1 MNLPMWNLRL
11 SNKPFNPSI
20 VYEGHPTLF
29 TIKLYH
35 GGEFTNFRDRKYI
48 DGKVNYVDMVDID
61 EFSIHDLD
69 AIMRGLRYAV
79 PPYIYYHFLVPNG
92 DFQFGF
98 RPLGNDADLLNLAQ
112 YVADHKL
119 IRVYTEHGECTLLTY
134 YMNPNPVT
142 KVTLQQL
149 DEDDEVGTA
158 PVLEQVIETPS
169 KTDALLVASGVNA
182 IVPISPE
189 YNKTRF
195 WNTEKVLSSCSKRLI
210 MEEFDIGLYQQILE
224 GDSVE
229 HVGTSATEQ
238 VVEEVV
244 IEVVD
249 DQVQQEVVAD
259 DHVLNEAVIEE
270 DEVVNEAV
278 IEEDEVVNE
287 AVNEEFVE
295 QEHFEDEVHVT
306 EAQMDDF
313 NLQDYMDFPDERTTG
328 TGGGDDVELQG
339 GDEVELQDG
348 DNDQDSQTDDDD
360 SEDSDYWVDEEN
372 LIPDIEVDMRDFHMS
387 VDTDVEFM
395 ERPLN
400 PNRGVDDN
408 GNTEDLDVI
417 DNDAWDS
424 VEEDSDLDKK
434 RRAVLKDL
442 GKEKVC
448 SAGEVHKVTFHIGQK
463 YKDKKELKDKIQL
476 HALES
481 RRNVFFIKNDKH
493 RLRAICKGI
502 VAGGSTSDV
511 TKGVRS
517 SPRNRKDVGGCTSV
531 IFTKGSNKGKG
542 KDKNVQEKDSPCPWV
557 IQASRSTTEE
567 NWYIKTYVPKHTC
580 LHTRK
585 IRSATTSFLSKQIM
599 DQVETNLTVPVRSLQ
614 SQLQKKYHVGF
625 SIHKIFRAK
634 CQAKKIVQ
642 GDYTKQY
649 EVLRDY
655 ILELQS
661 TNPDTTVKLDLVSEP
676 NMANVTTRCFK
687 RLYICL
693 GAMKKGFRA
702 GMRDFLGLDGA
713 FMKGPFPGQ
722 ILTAVSVD
730 SNNGIY
736 PLAYAIVE
744 SENMQS
750 WKWFLDCLG
759 DDLDLY
765 TNSNFTFISD
775 RQKGLLPAIAQM
787 FPNAEH
793 RFCIRHIHEN
803 MKREWRSKEHKE
815 LLWKCAKATTVP
827 EFNRLMQE
835 LSNFDNACYL
845 WLKKIPPHHWARSH
859 FTGRALTDMLLNN
872 LCEVFN
878 SKLIEGRDKPII
890 SCLEYIREY
899 MMKRICNVVKV
910 QSKCVGPLTPTATKW
925 LDSYCEMAKE
935 YTARWNGGNK
945 YQVQGPWEDQHVV
958 DMDARECSCRKWE
971 LTGIPCKHV
980 IAVLYDKADNG
991 ENVGELYTYVN
1002 RVHWLETWIAA
1013 YSFKID
1019 PIKGRI
1025 MWPISD
1031 SPMKITPPKHH
1042 TQPGRPKRKRRKS
1055 MEERSQRKELH
1066 GVAGTQGS
1074 GTNLTR
1080 RFIRIRCGKCKH
1092 YGHNSRTC
1100 KGGVAGSQGGCS
1112 QGGGSQSRASQ
1123 GV

>member
-1 MNLPMWNLRL
+1 
-11 SNKPFNPSI
+11 
-20 VYEGHPTLF
+20 
-29 TIKLYH
+29 
-35 GGEFTNFRDRKYI
+35 
-48 DGKVNYVDMVDID
+48 MVDID

-69 AIMRGLRYAV
+69 AIMRGL
-79 PPYIYYHFLVPNG
+79 
-92 DFQFGF
+92 

-134 YMNPNPVT
+134 YMTPNPVT

-149 DEDDEVGTA
+149 DEEDEVGTA
-158 PVLEQVIETPS
+158 PVLEQVIESPS

-195 WNTEKVLSSCSKRLI
+195 WNIEKVLSSCSKRLI

-238 VVEEVV
+238 VVDEQ
-244 IEVVD
+244 VVD
-249 DQVQQEVVAD
+249 QLQQEVVAD
-259 DHVLNEAVIEE
+259 DQVLNEAVIEE
-270 DEVVNEAV
+270 DELVNEVVNEEDEEVNEVV

-295 QEHFEDEVHVT
+295 QEQFEDELHVT
-306 EAQMDDF
+306 EAQLDDF
-313 NLQDYMDFPDERTTG
+313 NLQDYMDFTDEKTAG

-360 SEDSDYWVDEEN
+360 SEDN
-372 LIPDIEVDMRDFHMS
+372 
-387 VDTDVEFM
+387 VEFM

-400 PNRGVDDN
+400 TNRGVDEN
-408 GNTEDLDVI
+408 GNTEELDVI
-417 DNDAWDS
+417 DNDAWDY
-424 VEEDSDLDKK
+424 VEEDSDLDRK
-434 RRAVLKDL
+434 RRA
-442 GKEKVC
+442 
-448 SAGEVHKVTFHIGQK
+448 
-463 YKDKKELKDKIQL
+463 
-476 HALES
+476 
-481 RRNVFFIKNDKH
+481 
-493 RLRAICKGI
+493 
-502 VAGGSTSDV
+502 
-511 TKGVRS
+511 
-517 SPRNRKDVGGCTSV
+517 
-531 IFTKGSNKGKG
+531 
-542 KDKNVQEKDSPCPWV
+542 V

-567 NWYIKTYVPKHTC
+567 NWYIKTYVQKHTC

-585 IRSATTSFLSKQIM
+585 IRSVTASFLSKQIM

-625 SIHKIFRAK
+625 SIHKIFRVK
-634 CQAKKIVQ
+634 CQAKKIVE

-730 SNNGIY
+730 SNNVIY
-736 PLAYAIVE
+736 PLAYAFVE

-775 RQKGLLPAIAQM
+775 RQKGLLPAVAQM

-815 LLWKCAKATTVP
+815 LLWKCAKATTVL
-827 EFNRLMQE
+827 EFNRLMKE
-835 LSNFDNACYL
+835 LRNFDNACYL

-899 MMKRICNVVKV
+899 MMKRIRNVVKV

-945 YQVQGPWEDQHVV
+945 YHVQGPWEDQHVV

-1013 YSFKID
+1013 YSFKIG
-1019 PIKGRI
+1019 PIKGHI

-1031 SPMKITPPKHH
+1031 CPMKITPPKHH

-1055 MEERSQRKELH
+1055 MEERSQRKQLH

-1074 GTNLTR
+1074 GTNLTW
-1080 RFIRIRCGKCKH
+1080 RFIRIRCGQCKH

-1100 KGGVAGSQGGCS
+1100 KGGVAGSQGGGSQGAGS
-1112 QGGGSQSRASQ
+1112 QGGASQ